1 LLPLAQTLSVHIP
14 VTERSV
20 EPARAC
26 HESCLEALTP
36 ICAKISG
43 LLPSV
48 SLMSELSIGIKEW
61 ILTHMRE
68 IGALESTLTLLREIQ
83 DELLDELSSLEQNS
97 GLKNLILKWILL
109 RLWL

>member
-1 LLPLAQTLSVHIP
+1 
-14 VTERSV
+14 
-20 EPARAC
+20 
-26 HESCLEALTP
+26 
-36 ICAKISG
+36 
-43 LLPSV
+43 
-48 SLMSELSIGIKEW
+48 
-61 ILTHMRE
+61 MRE